1 MGGRDL
7 RAKIVRGQVV
17 AVTRGWAAWSATS
30 RLLAR
35 GAGFLARRSV
45 RIAAALRSVGHRL
58 DRLAA
63 QAQARAK
70 DAMAGAQV
78 SAEALPDATIV
89 MPLPPVVPGLPRV
102 APPPGAEATV
112 KSGPRLPPPPARR
125 TSSVRDLPS

>member
-1 MGGRDL
+1 MDGQDL
-7 RAKIVRGQVV
+7 RAKIVRGRVV
-17 AVTRGWAAWSATS
+17 AVTRGWAAWSLTS

-35 GAGFLARRSV
+35 GAMFLARRSV
-45 RIAAALRSVGHRL
+45 KIAAGMRSMSRRL

-63 QAQARAK
+63 QAQARTEAP
-70 DAMAGAQV
+70 APGAQV
-78 SAEALPDATIV
+78 SAEALADATVV

-102 APPPGAEATV
+102 APPPGAEPTI